1 MTDDTTVAEH
11 RCKSV
16 QDAQEGILMEHD
28 IESET
33 ESETESDSVIPSSI
47 DAWMPSWRRDEY
59 VLGRTFDLAEYQ
71 GIIKSHLDWEM
82 YQPRSATSLRL
93 VITRLR
99 SWINHSLFLVI
110 SW

>member
-47 DAWMPSWRRDEY
+47 DAWMPS
-59 VLGRTFDLAEYQ
+59 
-71 GIIKSHLDWEM
+71 
-82 YQPRSATSLRL
+82 
-93 VITRLR
+93 
-99 SWINHSLFLVI
+99 
-110 SW
+110 